1 MILID
6 TSVWI
11 DHIRLPDIN
20 LQSLLQINGVLVHP
34 YVIGEIALGSMR
46 GREFVVRRLQ
56 ALPEVVLAKHDEAM
70 QFVETHKLFG
80 TGLGYVDVHLLAACQ
95 LTPGASLWTRD
106 KRLGEIAA
114 QMHIGAVLA

>member
-80 TGLGYVDVHLLAACQ
+80 TGLGYVDVHLLASCR